1 MRDIITLLEN
11 IDTSITEESRQEMID
26 AVMDQLKYDISVG
39 DDTSL
44 EMILFAVPQAD
55 LESFMDELG

>member
-44 EMILFAVPQAD
+44 EMILFSVPQAD
-55 LESFMDELG
+55 LE